1 MKEAK
6 HAGASAGANAR
17 RFESARPPFFLSPF
31 SFKYICPG
39 RRRRSLPFSFSIYAG
54 APAGTNARRFES
66 DRPPFFSSPFYP
78 YICPGRRRYS
88 LPIPPLKAIYAGALV
103 GERTRRFKSGHPPF
117 FQLSPFMKRPG
128 RRHRSLLSPL
138 KTVYAGR
145 SLGGFSFLIQKDV
158 EFTGSNPVAGALVEI
173 TTPADGPKVCPRN
186 IEV

>member
-1 MKEAK
+1 MLRQEQMPV
-6 HAGASAGANAR
+6 GSNPTAR
-17 RFESARPPFFLSPF
+17 HFFLLLFTHTSALAGGVVVCLSPSVYMRVLRHGQTLVGSNPTARHF
-31 SFKYICPG
+31 FLLLFTHTS
-39 RRRRSLPFSFSIYAG
+39 
-54 APAGTNARRFES
+54 APAGGVIVCQS
-66 DRPPFFSSPFYP
+66 
-78 YICPGRRRYS
+78 
-88 LPIPPLKAIYAGALV
+88 PLKAIYAGALV

>member
-1 MKEAK
+1 MLRQEQMPV
-6 HAGASAGANAR
+6 GSNPTAR
-17 RFESARPPFFLSPF
+17 HFFFLPDHSNTSALEGGVVVCLSPSVYMRVLRQGQTLVGSNPTARHF
-31 SFKYICPG
+31 FLLLFTHTS
-39 RRRRSLPFSFSIYAG
+39 
-54 APAGTNARRFES
+54 APAGGVIVCHSPPYSNICGRFGRRAHS
-66 DRPPFFSSPFYP
+66 PVQIRPP
-78 YICPGRRRYS
+78 
-88 LPIPPLKAIYAGALV
+88 AV
-103 GERTRRFKSGHPPF
+103 

-128 RRHRSLLSPL
+128 RRHCSLLSPR

>member
-1 MKEAK
+1 MLRQEQMPV
-6 HAGASAGANAR
+6 GSNPTAR
-17 RFESARPPFFLSPF
+17 H
-31 SFKYICPG
+31 
-39 RRRRSLPFSFSIYAG
+39 
-54 APAGTNARRFES
+54 
-66 DRPPFFSSPFYP
+66 FFSSPFFTHTSAP
-78 YICPGRRRYS
+78 AGGVIVCQS
-88 LPIPPLKAIYAGALV
+88 PLKAIYAGALV

-128 RRHRSLLSPL
+128 RRHCSLLSPL

-145 SLGGFSFLIQKDV
+145 SLSLGGFSFLIQKDV

>member
-1 MKEAK
+1 MLRQEQMPV
-6 HAGASAGANAR
+6 GSNPTAR
-17 RFESARPPFFLSPF
+17 HFFFLPFHSNTSALAGGVVVCLSP
-31 SFKYICPG
+31 SVYMRVLRQG
-39 RRRRSLPFSFSIYAG
+39 Q
-54 APAGTNARRFES
+54 T
-66 DRPPFFSSPFYP
+66 
-78 YICPGRRRYS
+78 
-88 LPIPPLKAIYAGALV
+88 LV
-103 GERTRRFKSGHPPF
+103 GSN
-117 FQLSPFMKRPG
+117 RPG

>member
-1 MKEAK
+1 MLRQEQMPVGSHPTA
-6 HAGASAGANAR
+6 HH
-17 RFESARPPFFLSPF
+17 FFFLPFHSNTSALAGGVVVCLSPSVYMRVLRQGQTLVGSNPTARHF
-31 SFKYICPG
+31 FLLLFTHTS
-39 RRRRSLPFSFSIYAG
+39 
-54 APAGTNARRFES
+54 APAGGVIVCQS
-66 DRPPFFSSPFYP
+66 
-78 YICPGRRRYS
+78 
-88 LPIPPLKAIYAGALV
+88 PPLKAIYAGALV

-117 FQLSPFMKRPG
+117 FQLSPFMKRLG

>member
-1 MKEAK
+1 MLRQEQMPV
-6 HAGASAGANAR
+6 GSNPTAR
-17 RFESARPPFFLSPF
+17 HFFFLPFHSNTSALAGGVVVCLSP
-31 SFKYICPG
+31 SVYMRVLRQGQTLVGSNP
-39 RRRRSLPFSFSIYAG
+39 
-54 APAGTNARRFES
+54 T
-66 DRPPFFSSPFYP
+66 
-78 YICPGRRRYS
+78 
-88 LPIPPLKAIYAGALV
+88 PLKAIYAGALV

>member
-1 MKEAK
+1 MLRQEQMPV
-6 HAGASAGANAR
+6 GSNPTAR
-17 RFESARPPFFLSPF
+17 HFFFLPFHSNTYALAGGVVVCLSP
-31 SFKYICPG
+31 SVYMRVLRQGQTLVGSNP
-39 RRRRSLPFSFSIYAG
+39 
-54 APAGTNARRFES
+54 TARH
-66 DRPPFFSSPFYP
+66 FFSSPFFTHTSAP
-78 YICPGRRRYS
+78 AGGVIVCQS
-88 LPIPPLKAIYAGALV
+88 PLKAIYAGALV

-128 RRHRSLLSPL
+128 RRHCSLLSPL

>member
-17 RFESARPPFFLSPF
+17 RFESDRPPFFLSPF
-31 SFKYICPG
+31 SFKYIRPG

-54 APAGTNARRFES
+54 APAGANARRFES
-66 DRPPFFSSPFYP
+66 DRPPFFSSPFFTHTSAP
-78 YICPGRRRYS
+78 AGGVIVCQS
-88 LPIPPLKAIYAGALV
+88 PLKAIYAGALV

-128 RRHRSLLSPL
+128 RRHCSLLSPL

>member
-1 MKEAK
+1 MLRQEQMPV
-6 HAGASAGANAR
+6 GSNPTAR
-17 RFESARPPFFLSPF
+17 HFFFLPFHSNTSALAGGVVVCLSP
-31 SFKYICPG
+31 SVYMRVLRQGQTLVGSNP
-39 RRRRSLPFSFSIYAG
+39 
-54 APAGTNARRFES
+54 PARH
-66 DRPPFFSSPFYP
+66 FFSSPFFTHTSAP
-78 YICPGRRRYS
+78 AGGVIVCQS
-88 LPIPPLKAIYAGALV
+88 PLKAIYAGALV

-128 RRHRSLLSPL
+128 RRHCSLLSPL

>member
-1 MKEAK
+1 MLRQEQMPVGSHPTA
-6 HAGASAGANAR
+6 HH
-17 RFESARPPFFLSPF
+17 FFFLPF
-31 SFKYICPG
+31 HSNT
-39 RRRRSLPFSFSIYAG
+39 SALAG
-54 APAGTNARRFES
+54 GVGSNPTARHFFLLLFTHTSAPAGGVIVCQS
-66 DRPPFFSSPFYP
+66 
-78 YICPGRRRYS
+78 
-88 LPIPPLKAIYAGALV
+88 PPLKAIYAGALV

>member
-1 MKEAK
+1 MPV
-6 HAGASAGANAR
+6 GSNPTAR
-17 RFESARPPFFLSPF
+17 HFFFLPFHSNTSALAGGVVVCLSP
-31 SFKYICPG
+31 SVYM
-39 RRRRSLPFSFSIYAG
+39 RVLRQG
-54 APAGTNARRFES
+54 ANARRFES

>member
-1 MKEAK
+1 MLRQEQMPV
-6 HAGASAGANAR
+6 GSNPTAR
-17 RFESARPPFFLSPF
+17 HFFFLPF
-31 SFKYICPG
+31 HSNT
-39 RRRRSLPFSFSIYAG
+39 S
-54 APAGTNARRFES
+54 APAGGVVVCLSPSVYMRVLRQGQTLVGSNPAARH
-66 DRPPFFSSPFYP
+66 FFLLLFYP

-88 LPIPPLKAIYAGALV
+88 LPIPPLKAIYVDALV

-128 RRHRSLLSPL
+128 RRHCSLLSPL
-138 KTVYAGR
+138 KTIYAGR
-145 SLGGFSFLIQKDV
+145 SLGGFSFLTQKDV

>member
-1 MKEAK
+1 MLRQEQMPV
-6 HAGASAGANAR
+6 GSNPTAR
-17 RFESARPPFFLSPF
+17 HFFFLPFHSNTSALAGGVVVCLSP
-31 SFKYICPG
+31 SVYM
-39 RRRRSLPFSFSIYAG
+39 IYAG
-54 APAGTNARRFES
+54 APAGANARRFES
-66 DRPPFFSSPFYP
+66 DRPPFFSSPFFTHTSAP
-78 YICPGRRRYS
+78 AGGVIVCQS
-88 LPIPPLKAIYAGALV
+88 PLKAIYAGALV

-128 RRHRSLLSPL
+128 RRHCSLLSPL

>member
-1 MKEAK
+1 MLRQEQMPV
-6 HAGASAGANAR
+6 GSNPPAR
-17 RFESARPPFFLSPF
+17 HFFFLPFHSNTSALAGGVVVCLSP
-31 SFKYICPG
+31 SVYMRVLRQGQTLVGSNP
-39 RRRRSLPFSFSIYAG
+39 
-54 APAGTNARRFES
+54 TARH
-66 DRPPFFSSPFYP
+66 FFSSPFFTHTSAP
-78 YICPGRRRYS
+78 AGGVIVCQS
-88 LPIPPLKAIYAGALV
+88 PLKAIYAGALV

-128 RRHRSLLSPL
+128 RRHCSLLSPL

>member
-1 MKEAK
+1 MLRQEQMPV
-6 HAGASAGANAR
+6 GSNPTAR
-17 RFESARPPFFLSPF
+17 HFFFLPF
-31 SFKYICPG
+31 HSNT
-39 RRRRSLPFSFSIYAG
+39 S
-54 APAGTNARRFES
+54 APAGGVVVCLSPSVYMRVLRQGQTLVGSNPAARHF
-66 DRPPFFSSPFYP
+66 FFSFFTHTSAPAGGV
-78 YICPGRRRYS
+78 IVCQS
-88 LPIPPLKAIYAGALV
+88 PLKAIYADALV
-103 GERTRRFKSGHPPF
+103 GERTRRFKSGHSPF

-128 RRHRSLLSPL
+128 RRHCSLLSPR

>member
-1 MKEAK
+1 MLRQEQMPV
-6 HAGASAGANAR
+6 GSNPTAR
-17 RFESARPPFFLSPF
+17 HFFFLPFHSNTSALAGGVVVCLSP
-31 SFKYICPG
+31 SVYMRVLRQG
-39 RRRRSLPFSFSIYAG
+39 QTLVGS
-54 APAGTNARRFES
+54 
-66 DRPPFFSSPFYP
+66 
-78 YICPGRRRYS
+78 
-88 LPIPPLKAIYAGALV
+88 IPPLKAIYAGALV